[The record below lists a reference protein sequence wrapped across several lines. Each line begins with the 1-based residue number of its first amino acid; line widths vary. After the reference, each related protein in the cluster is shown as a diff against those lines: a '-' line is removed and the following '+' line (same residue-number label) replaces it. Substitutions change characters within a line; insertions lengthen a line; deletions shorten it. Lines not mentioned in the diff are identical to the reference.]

1 MKNSSALHKGASGPL
16 NIYKHINGFFDLIT
30 FVPISLQPHYVLVTH
45 HSQIVVNVLET
56 FATYSGASA
65 WPLGCCSHW
74 IPAKGAERTTEL
86 ILAAKKKNLQVA
98 MFNLHVQLK
107 FTRKLCL
114 TKLTHPQKKAFRLL
128 CWEKLLQ
135 WETWEKGFY
144 VGIYIHLGKF
154 MWNLIFGL
162 SIILAVR

>member
-1 MKNSSALHKGASGPL
+1 MDTMKNSSALHKGASGPL

-86 ILAAKKKNLQVA
+86 ILAAQKKKSSSCYVQPACSTQIYTKIMSNKIDIHKKKDFDSYA
-98 MFNLHVQLK
+98 GKNFFNGKRGKRDSML
-107 FTRKLCL
+107 
-114 TKLTHPQKKAFRLL
+114 
-128 CWEKLLQ
+128 ES
-135 WETWEKGFY
+135 
-144 VGIYIHLGKF
+144 IYTLENSCGT
-154 MWNLIFGL
+154 
-162 SIILAVR
+162 